1 MFYLVPFLQI
11 LLHLSLIL
19 QITFHF
25 LFSFDDVLR
34 RLPSQQNELT
44 NLARQ
49 LRDAFDATCTG
60 LPRRNV
66 AEMETPAMYSKAS
79 ANVNGQLSK
88 LLLVVVSIYVAFA

>member
-1 MFYLVPFLQI
+1 MFYLASFSQN

-19 QITFHF
+19 QLTFHF
-25 LFSFDDVLR
+25 LFSFDEPIR
-34 RLPSQQNELT
+34 RLSSYPSVR

-49 LRDAFDATCTG
+49 LRDTIDALCTV

-66 AEMETPAMYSKAS
+66 AEMETPAKYSGAS

-88 LLLVVVSIYVAFA
+88 LSLLFVSIYVVFA